1 MAWSKS
7 REKMWE
13 RFTLNKAWTR
23 SGLAEADKERQN
35 GTDGD
40 GQQEPPWKE
49 ELELARRSSDFC
61 FEGILMRRAC
71 EAGKP
76 GDWKNYLEVF
86 FKDDRLSMWAR
97 VKEREC
103 YNEVELEDEG
113 RISIAQDILRKSTDF
128 LRRIIVP
135 SDGPGRVT

>member
-1 MAWSKS
+1 MEAGCGQHLAWSKS

-40 GQQEPPWKE
+40 WQQENPYKE
-49 ELELARRSSDFC
+49 ELELVRRSSEFC

-71 EAGKP
+71 EAVKP

-97 VKEREC
+97 VKVRDC

-113 RISIAQDILRKSTDF
+113 RISIAQDKYGLPKEDHRTK
-128 LRRIIVP
+128 
-135 SDGPGRVT
+135 